1 MTYSHLSYLKNFN
14 QNARD
19 EDTKSILVRD
29 VAKDGKGSSEE
40 DKEIVSSAHPM

>member
-1 MTYSHLSYLKNFN
+1 MKNFGPVLN
-14 QNARD
+14 VCNARD

-29 VAKDGKGSSEE
+29 VAKDGKGSSEV